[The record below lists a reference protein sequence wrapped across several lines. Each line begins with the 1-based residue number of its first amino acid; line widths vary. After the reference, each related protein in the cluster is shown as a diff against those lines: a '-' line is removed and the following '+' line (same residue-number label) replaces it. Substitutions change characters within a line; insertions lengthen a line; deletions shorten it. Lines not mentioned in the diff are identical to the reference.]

1 MECDNRNMSTLQTL
15 DRGLRALDFVSLQ
28 PTGVL
33 ISEIA
38 KELGVHR
45 AIAYRI
51 VDTLEGHGL
60 VTRTV
65 GGRVRLGAAVAT
77 LSRRFAP
84 QLMAEGRPVLN
95 ELADRTEA
103 TSFVSVAEGDECV
116 VVMVEEARGQALRV
130 SYREGTRH
138 PLHRGAPG
146 LAILATR
153 PESPHD
159 SEDVRTARERGYSLT
174 RGQLQAGATGVSVG
188 LTDIPALETAGIEAS
203 VGVVALGGLDTERAV
218 RESRA
223 AAIRLRTLLAN

>member
-1 MECDNRNMSTLQTL
+1 MSTLQTL
-15 DRGLRALDFVSLQ
+15 DRGLRTLNFVSLQ
-28 PTGVL
+28 PSGVL
-33 ISEIA
+33 VSEIA
-38 KELGVHR
+38 EELGVHR

-51 VDTLEGHGL
+51 VGTLEGHGL
-60 VTRTV
+60 VARDE

-84 QLMAEGRPVLN
+84 QLMTAGRPALK
-95 ELADRTEA
+95 ELADRTQA

-130 SYREGTRH
+130 YYQEGARH

-174 RGQLQAGATGVSVG
+174 HGQLQTGATGVSVG
-188 LTDIPALETAGIEAS
+188 LAGIPALEAAGIEAS
-203 VGVVALGGLDTERAV
+203 VGVVVLGGLDTERAV

-223 AAIRLRTLLAN
+223 AAVRLGALLTG

>member
-1 MECDNRNMSTLQTL
+1 MSTLQTL

-28 PTGVL
+28 PAGAP

-38 KELGVHR
+38 RELGVHR

-51 VDTLEGHGL
+51 VSTLESHGL
-60 VTRTV
+60 VTRTD

-84 QLMAEGRPVLN
+84 QLMAVGRPVLN
-95 ELADRTEA
+95 ELADRTQA

-116 VVMVEEARGQALRV
+116 VVMVEEARGQMLRV
-130 SYREGTRH
+130 SYQEGARH

-146 LAILATR
+146 VAILATR

-159 SEDVRTARERGYSLT
+159 SDDVRAARERGYSIT
-174 RGQLQAGATGVSVG
+174 HGQLQPGATGVSVG
-188 LTDIPALETAGIEAS
+188 LTGIPALAAAGIEAS
-203 VGVVALGGLDTERAV
+203 VGVVVLGGMDTERAV

-223 AAIRLRTLLAN
+223 AAVRLGDLLAG

>member
-1 MECDNRNMSTLQTL
+1 MSTLQTL
-15 DRGLRALDFVSLQ
+15 DRGLRALNLVSLQ
-28 PTGVL
+28 PSGVL
-33 ISEIA
+33 VSEIA

-51 VDTLEGHGL
+51 VGTLEGHGL
-60 VTRTV
+60 VTRTED
-65 GGRVRLGAAVAT
+65 GRVRLGAAVAT

-84 QLMAEGRPVLN
+84 QLMAVGRPVLN
-95 ELADRTEA
+95 ELADRTQA

-130 SYREGTRH
+130 SYQEGARH
-138 PLHRGAPG
+138 PLQRGAPG

-159 SEDVRTARERGYSLT
+159 SEDVRVARQRGYSIT
-174 RGQLQAGATGVSVG
+174 HGQLQEGAAGVSVG
-188 LTDIPALETAGIEAS
+188 LAGIPALEAAGIEAS
-203 VGVVALGGLDTERAV
+203 VGVVVLGGLDTERAV

-223 AAIRLRTLLAN
+223 AAVRLGTLLAD

>member
-1 MECDNRNMSTLQTL
+1 MSSTLQTL

-28 PTGVL
+28 QTGVL
-33 ISEIA
+33 VSEIA
-38 KELGVHR
+38 KELDVHR

-51 VDTLEGHGL
+51 VGTLESHGL
-60 VTRTV
+60 VTRTE

-84 QLMAEGRPVLN
+84 QLMAVGRPVLN
-95 ELADRTEA
+95 ELADRAQA

-153 PESPHD
+153 PEAPHD
-159 SEDVRTARERGYSLT
+159 SEDVLITRQRGYSIT
-174 RGQLQAGATGVSVG
+174 HGQLQAGATGVSVG
-188 LTDIPALETAGIEAS
+188 LSDIAALEAAGIEAS
-203 VGVVALGGLDTERAV
+203 VGVVVLGGLDTERAV

-223 AAIRLRTLLAN
+223 AAVRLGTLLAD